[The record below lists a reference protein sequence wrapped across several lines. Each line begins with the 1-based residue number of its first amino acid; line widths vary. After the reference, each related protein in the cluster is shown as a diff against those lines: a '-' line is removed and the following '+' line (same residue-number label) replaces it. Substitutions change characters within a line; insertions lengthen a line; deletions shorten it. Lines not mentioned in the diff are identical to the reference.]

1 MTEMLTIL
9 IVALVFLAVGYI
21 WGKSKILKV
30 KKEALQRQRP
40 ILGGQFS
47 EQIATLLPNFPKDL
61 QVSEARFIGKPI
73 DFIFF
78 KGMNEKEITEVVFLE
93 VKTGTSSLNPSER
106 KLKDAIMNKK
116 VSWREY
122 RIPKR
127 NNSY

>member
-1 MTEMLTIL
+1 
-9 IVALVFLAVGYI
+9 
-21 WGKSKILKV
+21 
-30 KKEALQRQRP
+30 
-40 ILGGQFS
+40 
-47 EQIATLLPNFPKDL
+47 
-61 QVSEARFIGKPI
+61 IGKPI